1 MKQASQYFVNLG
13 KHLSLPL
20 SKTQNWRTGKVL
32 GLFLTNKALSSK
44 DQGNLARSC
53 FNFNSKESV
62 WINANAI
69 KKDRYKSGLLVNE
82 DLVITLLTI
91 SKQLQHHDK

>member
-1 MKQASQYFVNLG
+1 MKQALQYFANLG

-44 DQGNLARSC
+44 DQGNLVRSC
-53 FNFNSKESV
+53 FNFNSKESA

-69 KKDRYKSGLLVNE
+69 KKGRYKSGLSLYV
-82 DLVITLLTI
+82 DLVIKLLTV